1 MHMAWLRSIGGRL
14 ESRYRYSIGLVYN
27 PFPWPSVGA
36 EAQIPLTKLA
46 HDIFRLR
53 EKYNDSTLGDIYDP
67 IATPID
73 LRKAHQALDEAVDK
87 LYRKEPF
94 CTDRERVEFLL
105 ARYEA
110 LRSPLI
116 PQPKPP
122 RGGGG
127 Y

>member
-46 HDIFRLR
+46 HDIFHLR

-73 LRKAHQALDEAVDK
+73 LRKAHQALDEAVGE
-87 LYRKEPF
+87 LSATVHEI
-94 CTDRERVEFLL
+94 CL
-105 ARYEA
+105 
-110 LRSPLI
+110 S
-116 PQPKPP
+116 
-122 RGGGG
+122 
-127 Y
+127 